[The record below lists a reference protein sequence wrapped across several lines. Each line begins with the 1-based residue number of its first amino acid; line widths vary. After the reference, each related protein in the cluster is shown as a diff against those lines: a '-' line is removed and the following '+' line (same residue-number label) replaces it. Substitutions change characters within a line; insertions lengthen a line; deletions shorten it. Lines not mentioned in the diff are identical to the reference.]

1 MTNVTETADAT
12 VSALEAAQILNYRL
26 GYVYS
31 LLAERKLEAER
42 VYGQWR
48 VSRESLEQFKA
59 SRRAAAQ
66 G

>member
-1 MTNVTETADAT
+1 MTSVTETTDAT
-12 VSALEAAQILNYRL
+12 VSALEAARILNYRL

-48 VSRESLEQFKA
+48 VSRAGLEQFKA
-59 SRRAAAQ
+59 GRKAVTA
-66 G
+66 

>member
-1 MTNVTETADAT
+1 MTKVVTKTDAT
-12 VSALEAAQILNYRL
+12 VSALEAAQALGYRL

-48 VSRESLEQFKA
+48 VSRESWNSSKRLGK
-59 SRRAAAQ
+59 
-66 G
+66 